1 VAAAAALSGMLGRRD
16 GGTFKFKLRP
26 LPTGTVKVRR
36 SRSRYPAAGYVSD
49 STVTASAEGLVHASE
64 PQPPV
69 AESGRPSA
77 SRIVAPAGPLPSR
90 QTAVAISL
98 RAWRSQG
105 ALM

>member
-1 VAAAAALSGMLGRRD
+1 MAAAAALSGMLGRRD

-49 STVTASAEGLVHASE
+49 STASAEGLVHASE